1 MSDRNERPTSP
12 EAMLERLQ
20 QMEAEA
26 KETLRKYDEMS
37 QQLGADAV
45 EVFSEDGLI
54 AVKLDSEGRVDQ
66 IKIDE
71 SAMRFKQSL
80 GPTIVA
86 LIQEATATYGLKM
99 AEMAQ
104 ALVGDKIDVMGMMN
118 RYMPEEMRDRARDN
132 LDRRRD

>member
-1 MSDRNERPTSP
+1 MSDRSERPSNP
-12 EAMLERLQ
+12 QEMLERLQ

-37 QQLGADAV
+37 QRLGADAV
-45 EVFSEDGLI
+45 EVYSEDGLI
-54 AVKLDSEGRVDQ
+54 AVKLDADGRVDQ

-80 GPTIVA
+80 GPTIIS
-86 LIQEATATYGLKM
+86 LIQEATAAYGLKM

-104 ALVGDKIDVMGMMN
+104 ELVGDKLDVAELMG
-118 RYMPEEMRDRARDN
+118 RYMPDDMRERAQGH